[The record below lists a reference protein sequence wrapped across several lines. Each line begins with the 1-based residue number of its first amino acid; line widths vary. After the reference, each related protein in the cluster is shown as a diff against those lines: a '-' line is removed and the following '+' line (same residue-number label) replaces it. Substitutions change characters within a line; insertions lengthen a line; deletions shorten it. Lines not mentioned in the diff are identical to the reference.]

1 MLDGRLEKAILVKS
15 IGDKCSV
22 SNLLDCGRR
31 VLPPPDIVSEIV
43 KLIAHKMMFH
53 IVRSRGILML
63 NDIKYNL
70 LKNECPCKATWPG
83 TLNFRVVR
91 KNENYYTKIRYNSMH
106 FFCMTDQKE
115 NLDIGDAN

>member
-1 MLDGRLEKAILVKS
+1 
-15 IGDKCSV
+15 
-22 SNLLDCGRR
+22 
-31 VLPPPDIVSEIV
+31 
-43 KLIAHKMMFH
+43 
-53 IVRSRGILML
+53 ML

-70 LKNECPCKATWPG
+70 LKNECPCKATLPG